1 MTPDKIQ
8 DAQVQALKQAL
19 RDPAEQRLFRSGKL
33 AGLFPGRG
41 GTNAEAAAQAL
52 REGLLEVVRT
62 ETKGKTVVE
71 WVRLTRRGVD
81 FVHEHESP
89 VRALEELRAALHTA
103 REALPAWQ
111 AEVHQAVQALA
122 DRLGEETERC
132 RTRLDALGRQVEEA
146 LARLHDEQPP
156 VPDGVAS
163 AVPWAA
169 DALAFLERR
178 RTGGAP
184 EECPLPDLFAALHE
198 QHGDLSVSAFHD
210 GLRRLHEGRAVRLL
224 PFTAPAAE
232 LPQPEFALFDR
243 ASVLYYVARG

>member
-1 MTPDKIQ
+1 MSGDKISE
-8 DAQVQALKQAL
+8 ALVQALKQAL

-41 GTNAEAAAQAL
+41 GTNAEAAARAL

-62 ETKGKTVVE
+62 ETKAKSAVE
-71 WVRLTRRGVD
+71 WVRLTPRGVD

-89 VRALEELRAALHTA
+89 VRALEELRVALHTA

-111 AEVHQAVQALA
+111 AEVRRALQALGE
-122 DRLGEETERC
+122 RLGEESERF
-132 RTRLDALGRQVEEA
+132 RQRLEALGRQVDEA
-146 LARLHDEQPP
+146 LARLEDEQPP

-163 AVPWAA
+163 SVPWAG
-169 DALAFLERR
+169 DVLAYLERR

-184 EECPLPDLFAALHE
+184 EECPLPDLFAALHA

-210 GLRRLHEGRAVRLL
+210 GLRRLQAGRAVRLL

-243 ASVLYYVARG
+243 ASVFYYVARG